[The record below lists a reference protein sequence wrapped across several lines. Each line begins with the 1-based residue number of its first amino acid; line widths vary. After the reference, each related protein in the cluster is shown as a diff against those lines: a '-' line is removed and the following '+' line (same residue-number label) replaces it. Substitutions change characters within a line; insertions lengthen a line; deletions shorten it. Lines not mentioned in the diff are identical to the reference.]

1 MTFQLPNLRPILR
14 PVAALSLL
22 AVIALAP
29 TPVSLSGVAL
39 AQTPAPT
46 NFASPTSPPTAVASS
61 SNDATLHKVH
71 IGGDGFSIINP
82 GPGEEASGNIAF
94 DKDNEATVE
103 LDSYLTS
110 SSICA
115 WPTQPQASVAID
127 REDSLPGITFD
138 QSLHSSKGCASPVDL
153 DVQTGSNDVTITV
166 TAPDSVTIIR
176 YLITIVVPERP
187 AAPAPETWAQDQVT
201 REHTFITPY
210 TNEALATGF
219 TSANGSADRFWIASI
234 RVEEELARLARV
246 VVSIYDRETGEVD
259 RGAGFN
265 IGPCNGVPST
275 FKICEYGSFANPELW
290 YGNGI
295 LWLTVE
301 KHDSGHG
308 NRHYLYAFQRTGSSW
323 KLLSDKTI
331 RLTHYDHISAGR
343 DHPSGGI
350 WSDGE
355 TMWVT
360 GHHLRVY
367 AYNMTTGERDRSEE
381 FSVPGT
387 TAKPPFLPYSVGSP
401 AGLWSNGKTMWVEG
415 AKRRV
420 VYAFDLQTKAR
431 VPSRDFDIVRA
442 PPPPSPY
449 DLLKMTT
456 SGMWSD
462 GSIIWV
468 RQGLFNV
475 AYDLPGTPPQFAAL
489 YAVEM
494 ASDSSDVPNL
504 ITVVAADA
512 DNDSIT
518 YAKAGDWPAQFGI
531 DSTSGVISYTRG
543 IGASVAPGEYELT
556 VTADDG
562 IDGTAETT
570 VVVSV
575 SGNSGICDRTQQ
587 VRDGILALLRNVG
600 DCELVT
606 SSDLAGITGDL
617 LLSDAGI
624 AVLHDGDF
632 SGLTSLQGLHMWN
645 NDLTSLPED
654 VFDGLASLQQLILFS
669 NQLASLPDGVFDGL
683 SSLKVLDLDNNDL
696 TSLPEDVFDGL
707 TSLRRLGLG
716 SNRLASLPNGVFDNL
731 TILERLTLY
740 DNSLS
745 ELPADVFD
753 GLTSLQLL
761 SLDSNDLTSLPED
774 VFDGLTS
781 LRRLGLGSNQLA
793 SLPNGVFD
801 GLTSLQRLYLYDNN
815 LSELPAGVFDGL
827 SNLQLLRL
835 DENNLS
841 ELPDGLFEGLSNL
854 DRLSL
859 TGNPGA
865 PFTLTAELERRGD
878 GAVAVKVA
886 EGSPFD
892 MDVGLSVE
900 GGTLSSAAIEVEG
913 GKTASDAIT
922 FTPVGNGQAQIVI
935 SVESAEF
942 DEDDYEYYSGI
953 RIGVG
958 DSLTPT
964 SGTPGTPLAVS
975 GTTTADYAENGAEAV
990 AAYAATGGEDNAT
1003 VAWSLSGDDG
1013 GDFSISIAGE
1023 LAFTA
1028 APDYENP
1035 ADADADN
1042 VYSVTVQAFDGT
1054 NTGALDVTVTVTDMA
1069 GICGRTEQVRDGILA
1084 LLPNVSD
1091 CELVTAEDLA
1101 GITGSLLLI
1110 NKGITGLKSGDFQ
1123 GLANLQAL
1131 HLERNS
1137 LTALPTDVF
1146 DGLASLNTLHL
1157 EHNSLTALPT
1167 DMFTHLRALKLLH
1180 LGENEFTALPADTF
1194 ADAASLERLIMDNNH
1209 LLSLPEGVFD
1219 GLSKLKSLDLHH
1231 NKNVDESKAL
1241 SALPDGVLD
1250 DLVELEALLLHDNA
1264 LTTLPGF
1271 ERLGKLE
1278 ELRLHDNALATLPED
1293 AFNGLG
1299 KLEDLS
1305 LENNKLTA
1313 LPTDVFAGLVKL
1325 KDLSLENNN
1334 LRTLPAGAFAGLSSL
1349 ESLYLYGNKL
1359 NALPGDVF
1367 EGLGALR
1374 VLALFDNKLR
1384 DLPDGLFEGLS
1395 SLNTVWFIANTGAP
1409 FTLTPVLK
1417 QDRSTYE
1424 IAVRVAQGAPADMTI
1439 ALSVSNGGV
1448 LSQHTVTIAA
1458 GSLASEG
1465 VTLSRSGTFSRVFTV
1480 SVDSAAFVDGGRDEN
1495 GKERIDGFEIGQA
1508 NPLSANLAPGQRG
1521 EEEEPAESG
1530 PAAVIALSPPTA
1542 PVGAPIDVTMTFS
1555 NLESDSNTSDTDYIF
1570 RADVVGADQCENR
1583 AGGYGLGV
1591 DRYMYQ
1597 VDEDPEVRTGT
1608 ISADCPAGAYTVQ
1621 ASISSP
1627 DNVELASASA
1637 DFSVVEPGPPLSN
1650 DATLSS
1656 LTLSGVD
1663 FGAFDPAATGY
1674 TAEVANGVAETAV
1687 TPTTNHDGATH
1698 AIKLDGAADED
1709 GTVSLAVGSNA
1720 IAIKVTAED
1729 GNTTRTYTV
1738 TVTRAAPPLSADT
1751 TLSNL
1756 ALSGIDFGA
1765 FDEATTRYSA
1775 SVANDVAETTVT
1787 PTMSDDGAAYAIKL
1801 DGLADADGVFPL
1813 AVGTNVITV
1822 EVTAED
1828 GSAVKTYKVTVTRA
1842 ALTVSG
1848 PAVAIAL
1855 SPSGPVDE
1863 GVEVTVTMS
1872 FANLASDSDTSDTD
1886 YIFRADVRNAD
1897 GCEGG
1902 GMGND
1907 RYMYKVD
1914 EDPEV
1919 RTGTISTS
1927 CAPGDYTVEVSISSP
1942 GNVKLASATAGFTV
1956 NAPDQQQPEPAS
1968 TDATLS
1974 GLTLSDVTLAFA
1986 SDMTRYTANVA
1997 SDMDETTVT
2006 PTTNDD
2012 GATYVIKLDGVA
2024 DSDGV
2029 ILLALGGNVI
2039 TIEVTAE
2046 DGNAA
2051 RTYTVTV
2058 TRAAPLSTD
2067 ATLSDL
2073 ALSGVDIGTF
2083 DPATTEYAASVGN
2096 EVEQTTV
2103 TATANDGGA
2112 AYAVKLDGVADAD
2125 GVIPLDVGGNVITIE
2140 VTAEDG
2146 NTAKTY
2152 TVTVTRTALPP
2163 AVAPDSPDAPTG
2175 SLDGAGNASLD
2186 WNDVETATGYE
2197 VGLWWNGEWT
2207 TLPNDGA
2214 GLGVSIS
2221 GSGATVT
2228 GLPTYWTVYYFR
2240 VRAVNEAGTSDWSPM
2255 SKLEL

>member
-1 MTFQLPNLRPILR
+1 MTFQVPNLRLILWA
-14 PVAALSLL
+14 VTTAALL

-29 TPVSLSGVAL
+29 TPVSLSGVAM
-39 AQTPAPT
+39 ARTPAPT
-46 NFASPTSPPTAVASS
+46 NPAGPTPPPTAVASF

-110 SSICA
+110 SSVCA

-127 REDSLPGITFD
+127 REDSLPGTTFD
-138 QSLHSSKGCASPVDL
+138 QSLHSSKGCASPVDF

-187 AAPAPETWAQDQVT
+187 AAPAPETWAQDPVT

-301 KHDSGHG
+301 KHDTGHG

-367 AYNMTTGERDRSEE
+367 AYNMATGMRDRSEE

-387 TAKPPFLPYSVGSP
+387 TGKPPFLPYSVGSP

-415 AKRRV
+415 AKRRI

-449 DLLKMTT
+449 DLLKMIT

-475 AYDLPGTPPQFAAL
+475 AYDLPGTPPRFAAL

-494 ASDSSDVPNL
+494 ESDSSEVPNL

-518 YAKAGDWPAQFGI
+518 YAKAGDWPARFGI

-575 SGNSGICDRTQQ
+575 SGNSGICDRTPQ
-587 VRDGILALLRNVG
+587 VRYGILALLRNVG

-632 SGLTSLQGLHMWN
+632 SGLTSLQGLNLGH
-645 NDLTSLPED
+645 
-654 VFDGLASLQQLILFS
+654 
-669 NQLASLPDGVFDGL
+669 
-683 SSLKVLDLDNNDL
+683 NDL

-707 TSLRRLGLG
+707 TSLEEL
-716 SNRLASLPNGVFDNL
+716 F
-731 TILERLTLY
+731 LEA
-740 DNSLS
+740 NNLS

-753 GLTSLQLL
+753 GLTSLQWLY
-761 SLDSNDLTSLPED
+761 LDSNNLSELPAD

-781 LRRLGLGSNQLA
+781 LQWVHLGHN
-793 SLPNGVFD
+793 D
-801 GLTSLQRLYLYDNN
+801 LTSL
-815 LSELPAGVFDGL
+815 
-827 SNLQLLRL
+827 
-835 DENNLS
+835 
-841 ELPDGLFEGLSNL
+841 PDGFFEGLSDL
-854 DRLSL
+854 DWLRLE
-859 TGNPGA
+859 GNPGA
-865 PFTLTAELERRGD
+865 PFTLTAELEEQGD
-878 GAVAVKVA
+878 GALVVKVA

-892 MDVGLSVE
+892 LTVELSAR
-900 GGTLSSAAIEVEG
+900 GGTLSSTTVVVE
-913 GKTASDAIT
+913 
-922 FTPVGNGQAQIVI
+922 
-935 SVESAEF
+935 
-942 DEDDYEYYSGI
+942 
-953 RIGVG
+953 
-958 DSLTPT
+958 
-964 SGTPGTPLAVS
+964 
-975 GTTTADYAENGAEAV
+975 
-990 AAYAATGGEDNAT
+990 
-1003 VAWSLSGDDG
+1003 
-1013 GDFSISIAGE
+1013 
-1023 LAFTA
+1023 
-1028 APDYENP
+1028 
-1035 ADADADN
+1035 
-1042 VYSVTVQAFDGT
+1042 
-1054 NTGALDVTVTVTDMA
+1054 
-1069 GICGRTEQVRDGILA
+1069 
-1084 LLPNVSD
+1084 
-1091 CELVTAEDLA
+1091 
-1101 GITGSLLLI
+1101 
-1110 NKGITGLKSGDFQ
+1110 
-1123 GLANLQAL
+1123 
-1131 HLERNS
+1131 
-1137 LTALPTDVF
+1137 
-1146 DGLASLNTLHL
+1146 
-1157 EHNSLTALPT
+1157 
-1167 DMFTHLRALKLLH
+1167 
-1180 LGENEFTALPADTF
+1180 
-1194 ADAASLERLIMDNNH
+1194 
-1209 LLSLPEGVFD
+1209 
-1219 GLSKLKSLDLHH
+1219 
-1231 NKNVDESKAL
+1231 
-1241 SALPDGVLD
+1241 
-1250 DLVELEALLLHDNA
+1250 
-1264 LTTLPGF
+1264 
-1271 ERLGKLE
+1271 
-1278 ELRLHDNALATLPED
+1278 
-1293 AFNGLG
+1293 
-1299 KLEDLS
+1299 
-1305 LENNKLTA
+1305 
-1313 LPTDVFAGLVKL
+1313 
-1325 KDLSLENNN
+1325 
-1334 LRTLPAGAFAGLSSL
+1334 
-1349 ESLYLYGNKL
+1349 
-1359 NALPGDVF
+1359 
-1367 EGLGALR
+1367 
-1374 VLALFDNKLR
+1374 
-1384 DLPDGLFEGLS
+1384 
-1395 SLNTVWFIANTGAP
+1395 
-1409 FTLTPVLK
+1409 
-1417 QDRSTYE
+1417 
-1424 IAVRVAQGAPADMTI
+1424 
-1439 ALSVSNGGV
+1439 
-1448 LSQHTVTIAA
+1448 A
-1458 GSLASEG
+1458 GSLASEPVG
-1465 VTLSRSGTFSRVFTV
+1465 VKTAGGGAGRVTV
-1480 SVDSAAFVDGGRDEN
+1480 SVVSAAFTEAREYAGIDTGLGQPLVLDVPEN
-1495 GKERIDGFEIGQA
+1495 QR
-1508 NPLSANLAPGQRG
+1508 GQRG
-1521 EEEEPAESG
+1521 DGGTVPAETVG
-1530 PAAVIALSPPTA
+1530 LTA
-1542 PVGAPIDVTMTFS
+1542 PASVPQDTEAAVTMTFGG
-1555 NLESDSNTSDTDYIF
+1555 LAFDSDTSDVDYIF
-1570 RADVVGADQCENR
+1570 RADVRNADGCE
-1583 AGGYGLGV
+1583 GGGMGN

-1597 VDEDPEVRTGT
+1597 VDEDPEIRGGS
-1608 ISADCPAGAYTVQ
+1608 ISASCAPGDYTIEV
-1621 ASISSP
+1621 SISSP
-1627 DNVELASASA
+1627 DNVELASATA
-1637 DFSVVEPGPPLSN
+1637 GFTVNAPGPQQPEPLST
-1650 DATLSS
+1650 DATLSG
-1656 LTLSGVD
+1656 LTLSDVTL
-1663 FGAFDPAATGY
+1663 AFASATTEYAAS
-1674 TAEVANGVAETAV
+1674 VANEVTQTTV
-1687 TPTTNHDGATH
+1687 TPTTNDDGATY
-1698 AIKLDGAADED
+1698 AVKLDGVTDAD
-1709 GTVSLAVGSNA
+1709 GVIPLVVGGNA
-1720 IAIKVTAED
+1720 IAIVVTAED
-1729 GNTTRTYTV
+1729 GNATRTYTV
-1738 TVTRAAPPLSADT
+1738 TVNRAAPPS
-1751 TLSNL
+1751 
-1756 ALSGIDFGA
+1756 
-1765 FDEATTRYSA
+1765 
-1775 SVANDVAETTVT
+1775 
-1787 PTMSDDGAAYAIKL
+1787 
-1801 DGLADADGVFPL
+1801 
-1813 AVGTNVITV
+1813 
-1822 EVTAED
+1822 
-1828 GSAVKTYKVTVTRA
+1828 
-1842 ALTVSG
+1842 SG
-1848 PAVAIAL
+1848 PAGAIAL
-1855 SPSGPVDE
+1855 SSDSVDE
-1863 GVEVTVTMS
+1863 GTEITVTMS
-1872 FANLASDSDTSDTD
+1872 FANLGSDSDTSDTD

-1919 RTGTISTS
+1919 RTGAISADCPAGAYTVEVSISSPDNVELASATAGFMVNAPDQQQPEPASADATLSALTLSDVTLEFASDTTRYTASVASDVRQTTVSPTTNDGGATYAIKLGGVADADGVIPLAVGTNVITVEVTAEDGNAVKTYKVTVTRAALTVSGPAVAIALSPSGPVEEGTEITVTMSFANLKSDSDTSTTDYVFRADVRNADGCEGGGMGNDRYMYKVDEDPEVREGSISAS

-1942 GNVKLASATAGFTV
+1942 DNVELASATAGFAV

-1974 GLTLSDVTLAFA
+1974 GLTLSDVSLAFA
-1986 SDMTRYTANVA
+1986 SDTTRYTASVA
-1997 SDMDETTVT
+1997 NDVTQTRVT
-2006 PTTNDD
+2006 PTTNDG
-2012 GATYVIKLDGVA
+2012 GASYVIKLDGVA
-2024 DSDGV
+2024 DADGV
-2029 ILLALGGNVI
+2029 IPLAAGANVI

-2046 DGNAA
+2046 DGNTV

-2058 TRAAPLSTD
+2058 TRAAPPSTD
-2067 ATLSDL
+2067 ATLSNL
-2073 ALSGVDIGTF
+2073 ALSGVDIGAF
-2083 DPATTEYAASVGN
+2083 DPATTEYAASVAN
-2096 EVEQTTV
+2096 DVDETTV
-2103 TATANDGGA
+2103 TPTVNDDGA

-2152 TVTVTRTALPP
+2152 TVTVTRAALPP
-2163 AVAPDSPDAPTG
+2163 AVAPDSPGAPTG

-2186 WNDVETATGYE
+2186 WNDVGTATGYE

-2228 GLPTYWTVYYFR
+2228 GLPTHWTVYYFR

>member
-1 MTFQLPNLRPILR
+1 MTFQVPNLRLILWA
-14 PVAALSLL
+14 VTTAALL

-29 TPVSLSGVAL
+29 TPVSLSGVAM
-39 AQTPAPT
+39 ARTPAPT
-46 NFASPTSPPTAVASS
+46 NSAGPTPPPTAVASF
-61 SNDATLHKVH
+61 SNVATLHKVH

-138 QSLHSSKGCASPVDL
+138 QSLHSSKGCASPVDF

-166 TAPDSVTIIR
+166 TAPDGVTIIR
-176 YLITIVVPERP
+176 YLITFVVPERP
-187 AAPAPETWAQDQVT
+187 AAPAPETWAQDPVT
-201 REHTFITPY
+201 RGHTFITPY

-246 VVSIYDRETGEVD
+246 VVSLYDRETGEVD
-259 RGAGFN
+259 RGAGFD

-301 KHDSGHG
+301 KYDSGHG
-308 NRHYLYAFQRTGSSW
+308 NRHYLYAFQQTASSW

-343 DHPSGGI
+343 DNSPGGI

-360 GHHLRVY
+360 GHHLRAY
-367 AYNMTTGERDRSEE
+367 AYNMATGERDRSEE

-387 TAKPPFLPYSVGSP
+387 TGKPPFLPYSVGSP

-415 AKRRV
+415 AKRRI

-431 VPSRDFDIVRA
+431 VPSRDYDIVRS

-449 DLLKMTT
+449 DLFKMIT

-518 YAKAGDWPAQFGI
+518 YAKAGDWPARFGI

-543 IGASVAPGEYELT
+543 IGASVTPGEYELT

-562 IDGTAETT
+562 IDETAETT

-575 SGNSGICDRTQQ
+575 SGNSGICDRT
-587 VRDGILALLRNVG
+587 
-600 DCELVT
+600 
-606 SSDLAGITGDL
+606 
-617 LLSDAGI
+617 
-624 AVLHDGDF
+624 
-632 SGLTSLQGLHMWN
+632 
-645 NDLTSLPED
+645 P
-654 VFDGLASLQQLILFS
+654 
-669 NQLASLPDGVFDGL
+669 
-683 SSLKVLDLDNNDL
+683 
-696 TSLPEDVFDGL
+696 
-707 TSLRRLGLG
+707 
-716 SNRLASLPNGVFDNL
+716 
-731 TILERLTLY
+731 
-740 DNSLS
+740 
-745 ELPADVFD
+745 
-753 GLTSLQLL
+753 
-761 SLDSNDLTSLPED
+761 
-774 VFDGLTS
+774 
-781 LRRLGLGSNQLA
+781 
-793 SLPNGVFD
+793 
-801 GLTSLQRLYLYDNN
+801 
-815 LSELPAGVFDGL
+815 
-827 SNLQLLRL
+827 
-835 DENNLS
+835 
-841 ELPDGLFEGLSNL
+841 
-854 DRLSL
+854 
-859 TGNPGA
+859 
-865 PFTLTAELERRGD
+865 
-878 GAVAVKVA
+878 
-886 EGSPFD
+886 
-892 MDVGLSVE
+892 
-900 GGTLSSAAIEVEG
+900 
-913 GKTASDAIT
+913 
-922 FTPVGNGQAQIVI
+922 
-935 SVESAEF
+935 
-942 DEDDYEYYSGI
+942 
-953 RIGVG
+953 
-958 DSLTPT
+958 
-964 SGTPGTPLAVS
+964 
-975 GTTTADYAENGAEAV
+975 
-990 AAYAATGGEDNAT
+990 
-1003 VAWSLSGDDG
+1003 
-1013 GDFSISIAGE
+1013 
-1023 LAFTA
+1023 
-1028 APDYENP
+1028 
-1035 ADADADN
+1035 
-1042 VYSVTVQAFDGT
+1042 
-1054 NTGALDVTVTVTDMA
+1054 
-1069 GICGRTEQVRDGILA
+1069 QVRDGILA

-1123 GLANLQAL
+1123 GLANLQEL

-1137 LTALPTDVF
+1137 LTALPADVF
-1146 DGLASLNTLHL
+1146 NGLASLNKLHL

-1167 DMFTHLRALKLLH
+1167 DMFTRLPALKLLH
-1180 LGENEFTALPADTF
+1180 LRENEFTALPADTF
-1194 ADAASLERLIMDNNH
+1194 ADAAGLERLILDNNH

-1231 NKNVDESKAL
+1231 NKNADESKAL

-1278 ELRLHDNALATLPED
+1278 ELRLQDNALATLPED

-1417 QDRSTYE
+1417 QDRSSYE

-1448 LSQHTVTIAA
+1448 LSQYTATIEA

-1465 VTLSRSGTFSRVFTV
+1465 ATLSRSGTFSRVFTV
-1480 SVDSAAFVDGGRDEN
+1480 SVDSAAFVGAGRDAT
-1495 GKERIDGFEIGQA
+1495 GRERIDGFEIGQA

-1521 EEEEPAESG
+1521 EEEEPTESG
-1530 PAAVIALSPPTA
+1530 PAAVIALSPPTV

-1570 RADVVGADQCENR
+1570 RADVVGADQCEDR

-1591 DRYMYQ
+1591 DRYMYK
-1597 VDEDPEVRTGT
+1597 VDEDPEVRRGT
-1608 ISADCPAGAYTVQ
+1608 ISADCPAGAYTVR

-1627 DNVELASASA
+1627 DNVELASATA
-1637 DFSVVEPGPPLSN
+1637 GFTVNAPDQQLPEPASS
-1650 DATLSS
+1650 DATLNG
-1656 LTLSGVD
+1656 LTLSGVNIGT
-1663 FGAFDPAATGY
+1663 FASATTGY
-1674 TAEVANGVAETAV
+1674 TASVANDVTQTTV
-1687 TPTTNHDGATH
+1687 TPTTNDGGASYV
-1698 AIKLDGAADED
+1698 IKLDGAADED

-1720 IAIKVTAED
+1720 IAVKVTAED

-1738 TVTRAAPPLSADT
+1738 TVTRAAPSLSADA
-1751 TLSNL
+1751 TLRNL

-1765 FDEATTRYSA
+1765 FDQATTGYTA
-1775 SVANDVAETTVT
+1775 SVASDVRQTTVS
-1787 PTMSDDGAAYAIKL
+1787 PTTNDGGATYAIKL
-1801 DGLADADGVFPL
+1801 DGVADADGVIPL

-1828 GSAVKTYKVTVTRA
+1828 GSADKTYKVTVSRA

-1872 FANLASDSDTSDTD
+1872 FANLESDSDTSDTD

-1897 GCEGG
+1897 GCVGG

-1927 CAPGDYTVEVSISSP
+1927 CASGDYTVEVSISSP

-1956 NAPDQQQPEPAS
+1956 NAPDQLQPEPAS

-1986 SDMTRYTANVA
+1986 SDTTRYTVNVA

-2006 PTTNDD
+2006 PTTNDG
-2012 GATYVIKLDGVA
+2012 GASYVIKLDGVA
-2024 DSDGV
+2024 DEDGV
-2029 ILLALGGNVI
+2029 IPLGVGGNVI
-2039 TIEVTAE
+2039 TVEVTAE
-2046 DGNAA
+2046 DGNGTK
-2051 RTYTVTV
+2051 TYTVSV
-2058 TRAAPLSTD
+2058 TRAAPPLSTD
-2067 ATLSDL
+2067 AALSGL
-2073 ALSGVDIGTF
+2073 TLSGVDIGAF
-2083 DPATTEYAASVGN
+2083 DPATTEYAASVAN
-2096 EVEQTTV
+2096 DVDETTV
-2103 TATANDGGA
+2103 TPSVNDDGA
-2112 AYAVKLDGVADAD
+2112 VYAVKLDGVADAD
-2125 GVIPLDVGGNVITIE
+2125 GTVPLSVGGNVFTVE

-2152 TVTVTRTALPP
+2152 TVTVTRAALPP
-2163 AVAPDSPDAPTG
+2163 AVAPDSPGAPTG

-2186 WNDVETATGYE
+2186 WNDVGTATGYE

-2207 TLPNDGA
+2207 TLPNEGA

-2228 GLPTYWTVYYFR
+2228 GLPTHWTVYYFR
-2240 VRAVNEAGTSDWSPM
+2240 IRAVYEAGTSDWSPM

>member
-1 MTFQLPNLRPILR
+1 
-14 PVAALSLL
+14 
-22 AVIALAP
+22 
-29 TPVSLSGVAL
+29 
-39 AQTPAPT
+39 
-46 NFASPTSPPTAVASS
+46 
-61 SNDATLHKVH
+61 
-71 IGGDGFSIINP
+71 
-82 GPGEEASGNIAF
+82 
-94 DKDNEATVE
+94 
-103 LDSYLTS
+103 
-110 SSICA
+110 
-115 WPTQPQASVAID
+115 
-127 REDSLPGITFD
+127 
-138 QSLHSSKGCASPVDL
+138 
-153 DVQTGSNDVTITV
+153 
-166 TAPDSVTIIR
+166 
-176 YLITIVVPERP
+176 
-187 AAPAPETWAQDQVT
+187 
-201 REHTFITPY
+201 
-210 TNEALATGF
+210 
-219 TSANGSADRFWIASI
+219 
-234 RVEEELARLARV
+234 
-246 VVSIYDRETGEVD
+246 
-259 RGAGFN
+259 
-265 IGPCNGVPST
+265 
-275 FKICEYGSFANPELW
+275 
-290 YGNGI
+290 
-295 LWLTVE
+295 
-301 KHDSGHG
+301 
-308 NRHYLYAFQRTGSSW
+308 
-323 KLLSDKTI
+323 
-331 RLTHYDHISAGR
+331 
-343 DHPSGGI
+343 
-350 WSDGE
+350 
-355 TMWVT
+355 
-360 GHHLRVY
+360 
-367 AYNMTTGERDRSEE
+367 
-381 FSVPGT
+381 
-387 TAKPPFLPYSVGSP
+387 
-401 AGLWSNGKTMWVEG
+401 
-415 AKRRV
+415 
-420 VYAFDLQTKAR
+420 
-431 VPSRDFDIVRA
+431 
-442 PPPPSPY
+442 
-449 DLLKMTT
+449 
-456 SGMWSD
+456 
-462 GSIIWV
+462 
-468 RQGLFNV
+468 
-475 AYDLPGTPPQFAAL
+475 
-489 YAVEM
+489 
-494 ASDSSDVPNL
+494 
-504 ITVVAADA
+504 
-512 DNDSIT
+512 
-518 YAKAGDWPAQFGI
+518 
-531 DSTSGVISYTRG
+531 
-543 IGASVAPGEYELT
+543 
-556 VTADDG
+556 
-562 IDGTAETT
+562 
-570 VVVSV
+570 
-575 SGNSGICDRTQQ
+575 
-587 VRDGILALLRNVG
+587 
-600 DCELVT
+600 
-606 SSDLAGITGDL
+606 
-617 LLSDAGI
+617 
-624 AVLHDGDF
+624 
-632 SGLTSLQGLHMWN
+632 
-645 NDLTSLPED
+645 
-654 VFDGLASLQQLILFS
+654 
-669 NQLASLPDGVFDGL
+669 
-683 SSLKVLDLDNNDL
+683 
-696 TSLPEDVFDGL
+696 
-707 TSLRRLGLG
+707 
-716 SNRLASLPNGVFDNL
+716 
-731 TILERLTLY
+731 
-740 DNSLS
+740 
-745 ELPADVFD
+745 
-753 GLTSLQLL
+753 
-761 SLDSNDLTSLPED
+761 
-774 VFDGLTS
+774 
-781 LRRLGLGSNQLA
+781 
-793 SLPNGVFD
+793 
-801 GLTSLQRLYLYDNN
+801 
-815 LSELPAGVFDGL
+815 
-827 SNLQLLRL
+827 
-835 DENNLS
+835 
-841 ELPDGLFEGLSNL
+841 
-854 DRLSL
+854 
-859 TGNPGA
+859 
-865 PFTLTAELERRGD
+865 
-878 GAVAVKVA
+878 
-886 EGSPFD
+886 

-900 GGTLSSAAIEVEG
+900 GGDLSGAAIKVEG

-922 FTPVGNGQAQIVI
+922 LTPAGNGHAQVVV

-942 DEDDYEYYSGI
+942 DEDDYEGYDGI

-958 DSLTPT
+958 DSLTLT
-964 SGTPGTPLAVS
+964 SGTPLAMS
-975 GTTTADYAENGAEAV
+975 GPVAADYAENGAAPV

-1003 VAWSLSGDDG
+1003 ITWSVSGDDG
-1013 GDFSISIAGE
+1013 GDFSIGSAGE
-1023 LAFTA
+1023 LVFAA
-1028 APDYENP
+1028 APDYEAP

-1054 NTGALDVTVTVTDMA
+1054 NTGALDVTVTVTDLA
-1069 GICGRTEQVRDGILA
+1069 GICGRTPQVRDGILA

-1123 GLANLQAL
+1123 GLANLQEL

-1137 LTALPTDVF
+1137 LTALPADVF
-1146 DGLASLNTLHL
+1146 NGLASLNKLHL

-1167 DMFTHLRALKLLH
+1167 DMFTRLPALKLLH

-1194 ADAASLERLIMDNNH
+1194 ADAAGLERLILDNNH

-1231 NKNVDESKAL
+1231 NKNADESKAL
-1241 SALPDGVLD
+1241 SALPDGVLG

-1305 LENNKLTA
+1305 LENNNLRT
-1313 LPTDVFAGLVKL
+1313 LPAGAFAGLVKL

-1395 SLNTVWFIANTGAP
+1395 SLNTVWFIGNTGTP

-1439 ALSVSNGGV
+1439 TLSVSNGGV

-1495 GKERIDGFEIGQA
+1495 GRERIDGFEIGQA

-1521 EEEEPAESG
+1521 EEEERAESG

-1570 RADVVGADQCENR
+1570 RADVVGADQCEDR

-1608 ISADCPAGAYTVQ
+1608 ISADCPAGAYTVR

-1627 DNVELASASA
+1627 DNVELASATA
-1637 DFSVVEPGPPLSN
+1637 GFTVNAPDQQPPEPASS
-1650 DATLSS
+1650 DATLNG
-1656 LTLSGVD
+1656 LTLSGVNIGT
-1663 FGAFDPAATGY
+1663 FASATTGY
-1674 TAEVANGVAETAV
+1674 TASVANDVTQTTV
-1687 TPTTNHDGATH
+1687 TPTTNDGGASYV
-1698 AIKLDGAADED
+1698 IKLDGAADED

-1720 IAIKVTAED
+1720 IAVKVTAED

-1738 TVTRAAPPLSADT
+1738 TVTRAAPSLSADA
-1751 TLSNL
+1751 TLRNL

-1765 FDEATTRYSA
+1765 FDQATTGYTA
-1775 SVANDVAETTVT
+1775 SVASDVRQTTVS
-1787 PTMSDDGAAYAIKL
+1787 PTTNDGGATYAIKL
-1801 DGLADADGVFPL
+1801 DGVADADGVIPL

-1872 FANLASDSDTSDTD
+1872 FANLESDSDTSDTD

-1897 GCEGG
+1897 GCVGG

-1986 SDMTRYTANVA
+1986 SDTTRYTANVA

-2006 PTTNDD
+2006 PTTNDG
-2012 GATYVIKLDGVA
+2012 GASYVIKLDGVA
-2024 DSDGV
+2024 DEDGV
-2029 ILLALGGNVI
+2029 IPLGVGGNVI
-2039 TIEVTAE
+2039 TVEVTAE
-2046 DGNAA
+2046 DGNGTK
-2051 RTYTVTV
+2051 TYTVSV
-2058 TRAAPLSTD
+2058 TRAAPPLSTD
-2067 ATLSDL
+2067 AALSRL
-2073 ALSGVDIGTF
+2073 TLSGVDIGAF
-2083 DPATTEYAASVGN
+2083 DPATTEYAASVAN
-2096 EVEQTTV
+2096 DVDETTV
-2103 TATANDGGA
+2103 TPTVNDDGA
-2112 AYAVKLDGVADAD
+2112 VYAVKLDGVADAD
-2125 GVIPLDVGGNVITIE
+2125 GTVPLSVGANVITVE

-2152 TVTVTRTALPP
+2152 TVTVTRAALPP
-2163 AVAPDSPDAPTG
+2163 AVAPDSPGAPTG

-2186 WNDVETATGYE
+2186 WNDVGTATGYE

-2228 GLPTYWTVYYFR
+2228 GLPTHWTVYYFR
-2240 VRAVNEAGTSDWSPM
+2240 IRAVNEAGTSDWSPM